1 MESAEHLFNARK
13 DSIAI
18 MKKNEKQQEIANLR
32 DEFRVRP
39 DDDRNDLVNTAL
51 VDFFTTLGVGKLIG
65 YATAAVSSSLPQG
78 DLVFIQ
84 Q

>member
-1 MESAEHLFNARK
+1 VESAEHLFNARK

-32 DEFRVRP
+32 DEFRVLT
-39 DDDRNDLVNTAL
+39 DDDGNALVNTAL

-65 YATAAVSSSLPQG
+65 YATVAVSSSLPEG